1 MKRIN
6 CPFCNKVVMNNDKA
20 GRIVNGRGI
29 FKTTIL
35 YHKSCYDDFI
45 SHKMNSALF
54 REVLNENK

>member
-6 CPFCNKVVMNNDKA
+6 CPFCNKVVTDNAAA
-20 GRIVNGRGI
+20 GKIINGRGI

-35 YHKSCYDDFI
+35 YHKSCYDEFI
-45 SHKMNSALF
+45 THKLNSALF